1 MPDVG
6 QARPSRQPYIAR
18 PNDTHTEVLHAI
30 CVPLHAFGSRPTVP
44 IRDVTGR
51 RNALLASTAGSYV
64 HRCTSASNSWVRTAS
79 VEVERLII
87 QNIMNSSRPA
97 VGLRLGRRSLMCGL
111 DAFEPRG

>member
-64 HRCTSASNSWVRTAS
+64 HRCRSEGHTSELQSRQYLVCRLLLEKKKRTYAINHVHS
-79 VEVERLII
+79 
-87 QNIMNSSRPA
+87 
-97 VGLRLGRRSLMCGL
+97 
-111 DAFEPRG
+111 